1 MPWEFGDFVNAD
13 TPVVWCQSKEAMM
26 AWWWWSAIK
35 QQENSTGVENSA
47 LAAMTMARSGRKCA
61 NICPSVI
68 QKSQSCALGLNF
80 GRCVYSWLYIDF
92 VMYTQ
97 GSSVTW
103 VVVVVDDGFRRY
115 IFEWKC
121 CAPAD
126 GLLCVLTYYRA
137 GRRMPE
143 YLPSTELLLEH
154 IGLTSVRAVSWENGT
169 NRKSTVWQLH

>member
-1 MPWEFGDFVNAD
+1 MNNVIISFFARGGSRGAGCVIIIYRGFWRLVSTSMPWEFGDFVNAD
-13 TPVVWCQSKEAMM
+13 ACVVWCQSKEAMM
-26 AWWWWSAIK
+26 AWWSAIK
-35 QQENSTGVENSA
+35 QQENSTGVENST
-47 LAAMTMARSGRKCA
+47 LAAIATMAWSGRKCA

-121 CAPAD
+121 CA
-126 GLLCVLTYYRA
+126 LLPMACCVY
-137 GRRMPE
+137 
-143 YLPSTELLLEH
+143 
-154 IGLTSVRAVSWENGT
+154 
-169 NRKSTVWQLH
+169 

>member
-1 MPWEFGDFVNAD
+1 
-13 TPVVWCQSKEAMM
+13 M
-26 AWWWWSAIK
+26 AWWWWWWSAIK